1 MTPAEK
7 INKLSQVGKHS
18 QLVDYVGVN
27 IRLFKVLIN
36 TYIRGP
42 YRITQRLAGPLN
54 QIAIKRPDLLK
65 PHFRQLAAALEDPS
79 ASTALKRNTIRLFQ
93 FVPIPASRHGQI
105 LDIAFRFLQ
114 DKRESIAVKVFSMSV
129 VEALSV
135 NKPELCQELRIII
148 EDQLPYSGPAFRSRA
163 TKILKRLSQP
173 TPR

>member
-7 INKLSQVGKHS
+7 VNKLAQQGKYT

-27 IRLFKVLIN
+27 ANLFKALID
-36 TYIRGP
+36 TYIGGP

-54 QIAIKRPDLLK
+54 HIAVMRPALLK
-65 PHFRQLAAALEDPS
+65 PHFRQLAAALEGPS

-93 FVPIPASRHGQI
+93 FVPIPTRRQGQI

-129 VEALSV
+129 LETLSADS
-135 NKPELCQELRIII
+135 PELSQELRIII

-163 TKILKRLSQP
+163 TKILKRLSRSKLQ
-173 TPR
+173 